1 MPTRVLIID
10 ADESFAALL
19 KEGLEADREYQ
30 AVAYTDGIVAL
41 DAIRSGAYDLVIL
54 DLGIES
60 LLPIA
65 LLREIRDCRPD
76 VPVLVIPVDGD
87 VVPQELVPFNIK
99 GVLTKPFFLPELPAR
114 IAEALGRPAPAPTP
128 IAPKAAPD
136 SSIRSLPSRA
146 LPRIRLPQYDSRV
159 SDALQALADAL
170 IAEVVLL
177 TDGNTLTAFAG
188 ALSQTDAD
196 HLART
201 LLESGPAR
209 GGAREQI
216 QFGQSAL
223 DHSER
228 LFYSL
233 DFAEGLVLSAVV
245 RPDASLHVIRAQVRQ
260 TVQMLLTLGT

>member
-60 LLPIA
+60 LLPPA

-76 VPVLVIPVDGD
+76 VAILVIPIDGD
-87 VVPQELVPFNIK
+87 VVPQELAPFDIK

-114 IAEALGRPAPAPTP
+114 IAEALGRPAPMPR
-128 IAPKAAPD
+128 APKAAPD
-136 SSIRSLPSRA
+136 SSIRPSPSRA
-146 LPRIRLPQYDSRV
+146 LPRIRLPQYDARV
-159 SDALQALADAL
+159 SDALQTLADAL
-170 IAEVVLL
+170 IAEAVLL
-177 TDGNTLTAFAG
+177 TEGNTLTAFAG

-209 GGAREQI
+209 SGAREQI
-216 QFGQSAL
+216 QFGQSDL

-228 LFYSL
+228 LFYSRQ
-233 DFAEGLVLSAVV
+233 FAEGLVLSVIV
-245 RPDASLHVIRAQVRQ
+245 RPDASLRIIRAQVRQ
-260 TVQMLLTLGT
+260 TAQTLLALGT